1 MDPAHLLTLGFLVA
15 LGACVLLQW
24 WLLRRQQRHVAAHR
38 DRVPG
43 FFADRIPL
51 EDHQK
56 AADYTL
62 AKIRIGRWD
71 ILLDAIVLL
80 GWTLGG
86 GLSWLFQWWQPW
98 DLAPTV
104 TGVLFILSVFLING
118 LIALPFSAWQTFGV
132 EARFGFNRTTVGR
145 FIGDH
150 LLQTLLAIALGGPLL
165 WVLLWLMAYA
175 GTLWWLWAWA
185 VWMGFSL
192 FISWAYPV
200 VIAPLFNKFT
210 PLADKT
216 LRARIQRLLERNG
229 FRSKGV
235 FVMDG
240 SRRSGHGN
248 AYFTGLGRNKRIVFY
263 DTLLEGLTPEEVEAV
278 LAHEL
283 GHYKRHHVHKL
294 LGVTALL
301 SLLGLALL
309 GWLAQQPWFYF
320 GLGVSEMNNAAAL
333 VLFIMVTPV
342 FTRFFEP
349 VMTWMSRRHEFEADD
364 FAASQVNAES
374 LIHAL
379 VKLYKDNASTLTP
392 DPVYAD
398 FYYSHPP
405 AAVRIAH
412 LSAKMKA

>member
-1 MDPAHLLTLGFLVA
+1 MHPFTYLFLAALTAGV
-15 LGACVLLQW
+15 GLQW
-24 WLLRRQQRHVAAHR
+24 WLLQRQQRYVAAHR
-38 DRVPG
+38 DRVPVS
-43 FFADRIPL
+43 FADRISPD
-51 EDHQK
+51 DHRK

-62 AKIRIGRWD
+62 AKIRIARWD
-71 ILLDAIVLL
+71 ILLDAVVLL

-86 GLSWLFQWWQPW
+86 GLSWLFRVWQPW
-98 DLAPTV
+98 GLSPPV
-104 TGVLFILSVFLING
+104 TGALFILSVFLING
-118 LIALPFSAWQTFGV
+118 LITLPLSVWRTFGV
-132 EARFGFNRTTVGR
+132 EARFGFNRTTVKR
-145 FIGDH
+145 FITDL
-150 LLQTLLAIALGGPLL
+150 LLQTGLAAVLGGPLL
-165 WVLLWLMAYA
+165 WLLLWLMDHA

-192 FISWAYPV
+192 FMLWLFPV

-210 PLADKT
+210 PLSDAP
-216 LRARIQRLLERNG
+216 LRDRIQRLLERNG
-229 FRSKGV
+229 FHAKGV

-283 GHYKRHHVHKL
+283 GHYKHHHIRQQL
-294 LGVTALL
+294 FLTAFL

-309 GWLAQQPWFYF
+309 GWLAQQPWFYN
-320 GLGVSEMNNAAAL
+320 GLGVSEMNNALAL
-333 VLFIMVTPV
+333 ILFMFVTPV

-349 VMTWMSRRHEFEADD
+349 VMAWLSRRHEFEADD

-374 LIHAL
+374 LVHAL

-392 DPVYAD
+392 DPLYAG

-412 LSAKMKA
+412 LSAKMNA